1 MLETVLIVVPSG
13 TEECLGRCR
22 RQNHTCQT
30 CSYGSTSVSQTHLTA
45 VPEGIT
51 TLDEEAGRGT
61 LEGRYA
67 RGRDGYGKDVS
78 PLLPFMRDN
87 AD

>member
-1 MLETVLIVVPSG
+1 MSDTVLIAVPSG
-13 TEECLGRCR
+13 IEECLGRCR
-22 RQNHTCQT
+22 RQDHTRQT
-30 CSYGSTSVSQTHLTA
+30 CSYGSPSIPQTHSTA

-67 RGRDGYGKDVS
+67 RGRDGYGEDVS
-78 PLLPFMRDN
+78 PPWSFMRNN